1 MFKKLFLLLLGFMA
15 LGVVAQVSVISV
27 TDEDKHS
34 SKEDFYHTFEYY
46 ISSGKQSAKCQATRV
61 GKRWFATAAHCVN
74 TLCKN
79 KCTLQ
84 MDLLEQDI
92 SVLAAV
98 YHSAKKPAV
107 FVHPEYSD
115 DVFAKDDFAL
125 IQLDLRR
132 APLTYYMRTKDSN
145 APNIV
150 LSKDRFDA
158 FLEKNRKVK
167 SQYARVL
174 SPTFPPLL
182 VFDEGDY
189 LLDRKLSVIS
199 IFNGKR
205 EVKVNPHEVY
215 YLKALGY
222 AFTNNFG
229 IRKGMS
235 GSGVMTNTG
244 ELAGIISANMD
255 IWFQK
260 GKEKETYDY
269 FIFPVFN
276 KSLLSFMQSTMGGD
290 FYQIEQKDAYPYAV
304 RKTRKNFS
312 SLLPTLKKVSQKK
325 GS

>member
-1 MFKKLFLLLLGFMA
+1 
-15 LGVVAQVSVISV
+15 
-27 TDEDKHS
+27 
-34 SKEDFYHTFEYY
+34 
-46 ISSGKQSAKCQATRV
+46 
-61 GKRWFATAAHCVN
+61 
-74 TLCKN
+74 
-79 KCTLQ
+79 
-84 MDLLEQDI
+84 MDLLEHNV

-98 YHSAKKPAV
+98 YHSAEKPAI
-107 FVHPEYSD
+107 FVHPNYSD
-115 DVFAKDDFAL
+115 DVFAKNDFAL

-132 APLTYYMRTKDSN
+132 APLTYYIRTKDPN
-145 APNIV
+145 APDIAW
-150 LSKDRFDA
+150 SKERFDL
-158 FLEKNRKVK
+158 FLEKNRKIK
-167 SQYARVL
+167 SQYAHVL
-174 SPTFPPLL
+174 SPTFPPIL
-182 VFDEGDY
+182 VFDEGNY

-205 EVKVNPHEVY
+205 EVKVNPHAVY

-255 IWFQK
+255 IWFQNGK
-260 GKEKETYDY
+260 GKENFDY

-276 KSLLSFMQSTMGGD
+276 ESLLSFMRETMGGD

-304 RKTRKNFS
+304 RKTHKDFS
-312 SLLPTLKKVSQKK
+312 SLIPTFKKVSEKK